1 MKNTILSS
9 LIFGIIYSTQA
20 PANEKIDLNDSY
32 TASALQVVSIKNGV
46 GSIQV
51 EVADIASI
59 EVTVAVEPTTS
70 YFFFD
75 SDISAAKLVATT
87 TDGELTLEVPV
98 KDSEQNWLVRL
109 PKHLA
114 LNIDLG
120 VGDANV
126 ANLSQNLAVNVGVG
140 EFSATMDQTNF
151 KSLTADVG
159 VGGVSLSGFT
169 NSENESHLVGNNA
182 EISGD
187 GQSTLEVD
195 VGVGEINLKNQR
207 K

>member
-20 PANEKIDLNDSY
+20 LANEKIDLNDNY

-51 EVADIASI
+51 EVADITSI
-59 EVTVAVEPTTS
+59 EVKVAVESTTS
-70 YFFFD
+70 YFFFE
-75 SDISAAKLVATT
+75 SDISTAKLVATT

-126 ANLSQNLAVNVGVG
+126 ANISQNLAVNVGVG
-140 EFSATMDQTNF
+140 EFSATVDQTNF

>member
-20 PANEKIDLNDSY
+20 LANEKIDLNDSY
-32 TASALQVVSIKNGV
+32 AASTLQVVSIKNGV

-51 EVADIASI
+51 EVADITSI
-59 EVTVAVEPTTS
+59 EVKVAVESTTS
-70 YFFFD
+70 YFFFE
-75 SDISAAKLVATT
+75 SDISTAKLVATT
-87 TDGELTLEVPV
+87 TNGELTLEVPV
-98 KDSEQNWLVRL
+98 QDSEQNWLVRL

-126 ANLSQNLAVNVGVG
+126 ANISQDLAVNVGVG
-140 EFSATMDQTNF
+140 EFSATVEQTNF